1 MAERI
6 RLGVLATHP
15 IQYHAPLFR
24 DLADSAEVD
33 LTVYFEHRPTPEE
46 QGEEFGIPFQWDIPL
61 TGGYRHVW
69 MRPED
74 ATDGAAVGT
83 PREAMRRREFD
94 AFLVMGWHARSYR
107 DAMRAGWRYRVPL
120 LVRGDSHLGNDP
132 APRRLAKRLL
142 YPLFVR
148 RFAVCLSVGS
158 RSEEYFRYYCARR
171 IVRAPHY
178 VDNALFAHLAEELR
192 PERDTIRAEW
202 GIAPD
207 AVVFLFAGKLIPRK
221 RPQDFIEA
229 LASVADRRAVGLI
242 VGEGSLR
249 QECEALARGV
259 PERIR
264 FAGFLNQSQ
273 MPRAYAAADVLV
285 LPSSI
290 DTWGLVVNE
299 AMASGRPA
307 IVSRAVGCEPDMIR
321 AGVSGFSHDTG
332 DARAL
337 GELMAR
343 VTGDAAER
351 ERLSL
356 GARQVVS
363 EFTVEAARAGVVE
376 GARRAMSAGGGR

>member
-1 MAERI
+1 
-6 RLGVLATHP
+6 
-15 IQYHAPLFR
+15 
-24 DLADSAEVD
+24 
-33 LTVYFEHRPTPEE
+33 
-46 QGEEFGIPFQWDIPL
+46 
-61 TGGYRHVW
+61 
-69 MRPED
+69 
-74 ATDGAAVGT
+74 
-83 PREAMRRREFD
+83 MRRGEFD
-94 AFLVMGWHARSYR
+94 AFLVMGWHAASYR

-132 APRRLAKRLL
+132 TARRLAKRLI

-148 RFAVCLSVGS
+148 RFSVCLSVGS
-158 RSEEYFRYYCARR
+158 RSEEYFRYYGARR

-178 VDNALFAHLAEELR
+178 VDNALFARLAEERR
-192 PERDTIRAEW
+192 PRRDTIRAEW

-207 AVVFLFAGKLIPRK
+207 AVEFLFAGKLIPRK

-229 LASVADRRAVGLI
+229 LRALADRRVVGLI
-242 VGEGSLR
+242 VGEGALR
-249 QECEALARGV
+249 RECEALARGA
-259 PERIR
+259 EGRIR

-332 DARAL
+332 DASAL
-337 GELMAR
+337 GRLMAR

-351 ERLSL
+351 ERLSR
-356 GARQVVS
+356 GAREVAR
-363 EFTVEAARAGVVE
+363 EFTVEAACAGIVE
-376 GARRAMSAGGGR
+376 GARRAISVGGGR